1 MRYGLLRNKIIVLH
15 SVPCRPPRL
24 RCAVFPSIYLPHLLS
39 ISSDSYW
46 ASVCLATLPDIP
58 SLICDFCSSDQRFA
72 IRLPSDST
80 SRWTP
85 LPLAVSF
92 PLSGH
97 FTDFHRLDYAR
108 SDFRTVVFGLYPIQF
123 YFSVK
128 DITLSQGFPS
138 SKTVHRTVFEF
149 TSCGALVQECFAVCG
164 RRLRGT
170 FMRKSPLEPRKRT
183 GKLPVPTLNAETII
197 QTVRVVLLTER
208 FGCCIHVLTIAA
220 VRQ

>member
-1 MRYGLLRNKIIVLH
+1 MASNLFRATAIIGYRIISVCLIPTVKPFPPSIFIDFSGTTAWADFCTFSHTLRYGLLRNKIIVLH
-15 SVPCRPPRL
+15 SVPCRPPQL

-97 FTDFHRLDYAR
+97 FTDFHRLDYAHAG
-108 SDFRTVVFGLYPIQF
+108 RTKNGASSPKIFAYK
-123 YFSVK
+123 FSLR
-128 DITLSQGFPS
+128 ITLDKGSLNNIS
-138 SKTVHRTVFEF
+138 YMICTINN
-149 TSCGALVQECFAVCG
+149 LVI
-164 RRLRGT
+164 RG
-170 FMRKSPLEPRKRT
+170 
-183 GKLPVPTLNAETII
+183 
-197 QTVRVVLLTER
+197 
-208 FGCCIHVLTIAA
+208 
-220 VRQ
+220 

>member
-1 MRYGLLRNKIIVLH
+1 MDTLAFGCKFPTIRALYGLSPIRLR
-15 SVPCRPPRL
+15 PCR
-24 RCAVFPSIYLPHLLS
+24 ANQENH
-39 ISSDSYW
+39 
-46 ASVCLATLPDIP
+46 
-58 SLICDFCSSDQRFA
+58 
-72 IRLPSDST
+72 
-80 SRWTP
+80 
-85 LPLAVSF
+85 
-92 PLSGH
+92 H
-97 FTDFHRLDYAR
+97 R

>member
-15 SVPCRPPRL
+15 SVPCRPPQL

-97 FTDFHRLDYAR
+97 FTDFHRLDYAHAGRTKKKHR
-108 SDFRTVVFGLYPIQF
+108 SFLRCFLIYFLILYYSADFF
-123 YFSVK
+123 
-128 DITLSQGFPS
+128 
-138 SKTVHRTVFEF
+138 VFEAA
-149 TSCGALVQECFAVCG
+149 SAMPRAAALITA
-164 RRLRGT
+164 
-170 FMRKSPLEPRKRT
+170 
-183 GKLPVPTLNAETII
+183 N
-197 QTVRVVLLTER
+197 
-208 FGCCIHVLTIAA
+208 TIAVA
-220 VRQ
+220 LLFSPVL